1 MKDVKAVR
9 GVTAN
14 TSREPRN
21 KYGFTERE
29 VEAVIADLLNSLK
42 EQSPKGKGTMRN
54 AASKYPTYLPDGYRY
69 QSPGNV
75 PVAWTE
81 PKSGNGRMIAGS
93 IMILSTG
100 LFMLSQVSVTV
111 PAIFLVA
118 PWLIPLCVWILVK
131 RYRHPG
137 NRADCHR
144 CTTQEAAQ
152 RPARRTV
159 DTYPRQAPYS
169 ETERI
174 GDTERDQVTREL
186 GIHLGAG
193 RMTMDEFEIRSSQAT
208 QATNHRELIPV
219 LNDLPFLTIDERRL
233 P

>member
-1 MKDVKAVR
+1 MKK
-9 GVTAN
+9 
-14 TSREPRN
+14 S
-21 KYGFTERE
+21 
-29 VEAVIADLLNSLK
+29 
-42 EQSPKGKGTMRN
+42 
-54 AASKYPTYLPDGYRY
+54 ASKAPTFVHGGMVYETPDRIRYVETGKSETGNYRM
-69 QSPGNV
+69 
-75 PVAWTE
+75 A
-81 PKSGNGRMIAGS
+81 AGS

-100 LFMLSQVSVTV
+100 LFMLSQIDVTV

-118 PWLIPLCVWILVK
+118 PWLIPLCIWILVK

-137 NRADCHR
+137 NREDCHR
-144 CTTQEAAQ
+144 CTPQEAAQ
-152 RPARRTV
+152 RPVRQTV

-193 RMTMDEFEIRSSQAT
+193 RMSMDEFEDRSSRAT

-219 LNDLPFLTIDERRL
+219 LDDLPYLTIEERRL